1 MRFDAEFKKTPVCRD
16 FPEIDIDY
24 LAHILRGVSWQVG
37 DEMKARLHAAIDK
50 SKNRA
55 PWQDGRISF
64 RDTPVFGHFYV
75 YLWFDLNGNLFYIGK
90 GTGNRAVSLQGRSAE
105 FKEKAASGYY
115 KILADDM
122 AEGYALDLEKILLLE
137 IACQRTTLTNH
148 MYGDAVDAI
157 QYCTGDRD
165 ALLYYWNH
173 LGVISRFS
181 ELTGVVVHYDARNCS
196 LEALDERW
204 VWWET
209 YRDVKVNDPTILA
222 EIRAAEERKKSQ
234 KEKQREYARR
244 RKEKMVAREKAG

>member
-1 MRFDAEFKKTPVCRD
+1 MKFEAGFKTTPVCGA

-24 LAHILRGVSWQVG
+24 LVHILAGVSWEVG
-37 DEMKARLHAAIDK
+37 DEIKARLHAAIDK
-50 SKNRA
+50 SKSRA
-55 PWQDGRISF
+55 PRQDGCISF
-64 RDTPVFGHFYV
+64 RDTPVFGRSYV
-75 YLWFDLNGNLFYIGK
+75 YLWFDLNGDLFYIGK
-90 GTGNRAVSLQGRSAE
+90 GTAQRAESLQGRSAE

-137 IACQRTTLTNH
+137 IARQRKTLTNH